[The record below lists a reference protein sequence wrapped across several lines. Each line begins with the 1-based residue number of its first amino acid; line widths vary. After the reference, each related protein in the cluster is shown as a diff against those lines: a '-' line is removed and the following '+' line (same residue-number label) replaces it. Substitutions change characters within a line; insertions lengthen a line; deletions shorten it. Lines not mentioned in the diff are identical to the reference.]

1 MWVRNNN
8 GEIVYLDENFYGSQ
22 KNFYE
27 EYYKIV
33 YNKVFK
39 EVDYNNNLLNIIKGE
54 TE

>member
-8 GEIVYLDENFYGSQ
+8 GQLIFLDENFYSRQ
-22 KNFYE
+22 KNFYT

-39 EVDYNNNLLNIIKGE
+39 KEDHNKNLSDLINGIE
-54 TE
+54 